1 MSEPAPGDARRH
13 AEAVYRGLPAM
24 SGKELAERPLLVRP
38 SLKVLFV
45 SGYSGDAIIQ
55 GMLGP
60 GVDFIQKPFAS
71 RELLSKIREILG
83 RP

>member
-1 MSEPAPGDARRH
+1 MRLMVDM
-13 AEAVYRGLPAM
+13 VMPAM
-24 SGKELAERPLLVRP
+24 NGKDLAERLLLVRP
-38 SLKVLFV
+38 TLKVLFV

-71 RELLSKIREILG
+71 RELLAKVREILG
-83 RP
+83 RA